1 MSREGGPGTGSGT
14 GSLLRRLRDSETRRL
29 ELERKLMEYKKSDAY
44 LMKLKYTKLKKY
56 LEELNERQKR
66 ALLRNQ
72 AILKELNQFEAHMKT
87 SSSEL
92 IQKMEWYG
100 REIKSVLSL
109 REGNLSA
116 QGDEKEYNKQN
127 PWVLR
132 QAGIH
137 SGTATS
143 RGLYHPATIFMGRHM
158 SAAWSMQQKAP
169 QAAESRSVPEP
180 CSHRQ
185 AVLSSD
191 QTDRCLLRVG
201 SDMPCTNKRDKQDG
215 KADVL
220 VQEKM
225 PITSRV
231 ALVESSMHSSL
242 SHLTEHRNLAE
253 CHLLSPNRASVESRT
268 ADLNSDTSVEG
279 EEVTCEHLVASAEDY
294 KQAVP
299 VAFVPEPSISEED
312 QESIPGPQ
320 DGLNNGQPSQ
330 AVSGD
335 SSSEPLVC
343 AGEGMLM
350 PAGSRTWA
358 RGIHPAEVS
367 SPQPSS
373 PCTAEEE
380 PLGSLAPDG
389 FCSQASSLKEDDLEA
404 GEAAVC
410 HQPKALLQSLWGGH
424 ALPGN
429 ILCAAR
435 GAGEQSRLD
444 LPQDV
449 DVLQAPLSSPTS
461 FMAGHCPLLT
471 EEVVAMFENLL
482 VSGKEAPDD
491 QAPPLLREVLPEE
504 VCGDRSS
511 IQSNE
516 SSYSLPSIPN
526 DGREMKQAKH
536 APRLD
541 GTGKQEVTS
550 WCEDESQEESVIKK
564 IPITGCDIG
573 NDSSKTKESQEIC
586 SERSSSSERSG
597 DLSRTEV
604 RKGFVTAI
612 KSKAFWGVSDDSSSE
627 SEAALHPQIHSTEAD
642 EFDDFYD

>member
-92 IQKMEWYG
+92 IQKMEEWYG

-116 QGDEKEYNKQN
+116 QGDEKEYNKQE
-127 PWVLR
+127 
-132 QAGIH
+132 
-137 SGTATS
+137 TAVQSS
-143 RGLYHPATIFMGRHM
+143 RN
-158 SAAWSMQQKAP
+158 S
-169 QAAESRSVPEP
+169 
-180 CSHRQ
+180 
-185 AVLSSD
+185 
-191 QTDRCLLRVG
+191 
-201 SDMPCTNKRDKQDG
+201 
-215 KADVL
+215 
-220 VQEKM
+220 
-225 PITSRV
+225 
-231 ALVESSMHSSL
+231 
-242 SHLTEHRNLAE
+242 
-253 CHLLSPNRASVESRT
+253 RASVESRT

-320 DGLNNGQPSQ
+320 DGPNNGQPSQ

-424 ALPGN
+424 PLPGN

>member
-1 MSREGGPGTGSGT
+1 MYVYVFVCIHIYVQTGIHTCMYLCPHIPTDMLYVCIYVHTCIHTCIYVHRGVHTPREARACRFHDEWAQGGQPCHPRLPCYPRAPQGHAARPGPGPGPASIPPAHHQPHRHGNARRGLPGRGGAGQGGRRRVGHGRKQRGMSREGGPGTGSGT

-220 VQEKM
+220 LQEKM

-312 QESIPGPQ
+312 QESIPGMM
-320 DGLNNGQPSQ
+320 
-330 AVSGD
+330 
-335 SSSEPLVC
+335 EPLPDC
-343 AGEGMLM
+343 AGAHTSQTDAPGCCFFSYTSCILL
-350 PAGSRTWA
+350 
-358 RGIHPAEVS
+358 EV
-367 SPQPSS
+367 
-373 PCTAEEE
+373 
-380 PLGSLAPDG
+380 
-389 FCSQASSLKEDDLEA
+389 
-404 GEAAVC
+404 
-410 HQPKALLQSLWGGH
+410 
-424 ALPGN
+424 
-429 ILCAAR
+429 
-435 GAGEQSRLD
+435 
-444 LPQDV
+444 
-449 DVLQAPLSSPTS
+449 
-461 FMAGHCPLLT
+461 
-471 EEVVAMFENLL
+471 
-482 VSGKEAPDD
+482 
-491 QAPPLLREVLPEE
+491 
-504 VCGDRSS
+504 
-511 IQSNE
+511 
-516 SSYSLPSIPN
+516 
-526 DGREMKQAKH
+526 
-536 APRLD
+536 
-541 GTGKQEVTS
+541 
-550 WCEDESQEESVIKK
+550 
-564 IPITGCDIG
+564 
-573 NDSSKTKESQEIC
+573 
-586 SERSSSSERSG
+586 
-597 DLSRTEV
+597 
-604 RKGFVTAI
+604 
-612 KSKAFWGVSDDSSSE
+612 
-627 SEAALHPQIHSTEAD
+627 
-642 EFDDFYD
+642 

>member
-1 MSREGGPGTGSGT
+1 MSRGGGTGTESGT

-56 LEELNERQKR
+56 LEEINERQKR

-72 AILKELNQFEAHMKT
+72 AILKELKQFEAHMKT

-116 QGDEKEYNKQN
+116 RGDEKEYNKQN
-127 PWVLR
+127 PWVVR

-137 SGTATS
+137 SGTAMS
-143 RGLYHPATIFMGRHM
+143 RGLYHPATIFMGHHA

-169 QAAESRSVPEP
+169 QAAESHLVPEP

-191 QTDRCLLRVG
+191 ETDRCLLRVG

-231 ALVESSMHSSL
+231 ALAESSMHSSL
-242 SHLTEHRNLAE
+242 SNLTEHRNLAE
-253 CHLLSPNRASVESRT
+253 CHLLSPNRVSVESRT
-268 ADLNSDTSVEG
+268 AYLNSDTSVEG

-294 KQAVP
+294 KQPVP

-312 QESIPGPQ
+312 QESIPGLQ

-358 RGIHPAEVS
+358 GGTHPAEVS

-373 PCTAEEE
+373 PCTAEE

-389 FCSQASSLKEDDLEA
+389 FCSQANSLKEDLEA

-424 ALPGN
+424 PLPGN

-435 GAGEQSRLD
+435 GAAEQSRPD

-449 DVLQAPLSSPTS
+449 DVLQAPLSSPMS

-482 VSGKEAPDD
+482 VSGKEVPDD
-491 QAPPLLREVLPEE
+491 QAPLLLREVLPEE
-504 VCGDRSS
+504 ECGDRSS

-516 SSYSLPSIPN
+516 SSYSSPSIPN
-526 DGREMKQAKH
+526 DGRKIKQAKH

-541 GTGKQEVTS
+541 GTGKQ
-550 WCEDESQEESVIKK
+550 
-564 IPITGCDIG
+564 GCGIG
-573 NDSSKTKESQEIC
+573 NDSFKTKESQGIC
-586 SERSSSSERSG
+586 SESSSSSERSG

-627 SEAALHPQIHSTEAD
+627 SEAALHPQIHSTAD
-642 EFDDFYD
+642 EFDFYD

>member
-1 MSREGGPGTGSGT
+1 VQETAVQSSRNS
-14 GSLLRRLRDSETRRL
+14 RYV
-29 ELERKLMEYKKSDAY
+29 M
-44 LMKLKYTKLKKY
+44 
-56 LEELNERQKR
+56 
-66 ALLRNQ
+66 
-72 AILKELNQFEAHMKT
+72 
-87 SSSEL
+87 
-92 IQKMEWYG
+92 
-100 REIKSVLSL
+100 
-109 REGNLSA
+109 LSA
-116 QGDEKEYNKQN
+116 CFLKLSSTCVFQN

-220 VQEKM
+220 LQEKM

-312 QESIPGPQ
+312 QESIPGMMEPF
-320 DGLNNGQPSQ
+320 
-330 AVSGD
+330 
-335 SSSEPLVC
+335 SSIFENEIWKC
-343 AGEGMLM
+343 R
-350 PAGSRTWA
+350 SRTS
-358 RGIHPAEVS
+358 ISVN
-367 SPQPSS
+367 
-373 PCTAEEE
+373 
-380 PLGSLAPDG
+380 
-389 FCSQASSLKEDDLEA
+389 EA
-404 GEAAVC
+404 GLTITC
-410 HQPKALLQSLWGGH
+410 SALFH
-424 ALPGN
+424 AFLRD
-429 ILCAAR
+429 AM
-435 GAGEQSRLD
+435 Q
-444 LPQDV
+444 
-449 DVLQAPLSSPTS
+449 VLQLECSHTGMKDRDNRA
-461 FMAGHCPLLT
+461 
-471 EEVVAMFENLL
+471 VVIFIFLIL
-482 VSGKEAPDD
+482 

-564 IPITGCDIG
+564 IPITG
-573 NDSSKTKESQEIC
+573 
-586 SERSSSSERSG
+586 RSNGCILTSN
-597 DLSRTEV
+597 TV
-604 RKGFVTAI
+604 FNFI
-612 KSKAFWGVSDDSSSE
+612 
-627 SEAALHPQIHSTEAD
+627 I
-642 EFDDFYD
+642 